1 MQAKKGSI
9 FKVGWGEGCSA
20 MAYSL
25 SLKYES
31 VLTSLTCEGHSL
43 PLQTSSHENTGSPA
57 ASTEITVD
65 REKEKRAHTHTL
77 STQWEHR
84 SMYRKD

>member
-1 MQAKKGSI
+1 MQWHTAWISKN
-9 FKVGWGEGCSA
+9 
-20 MAYSL
+20 L
-25 SLKYES
+25 S

-65 REKEKRAHTHTL
+65 REKEKRGHIHTEYTIRTQVSVQKRQTL
-77 STQWEHR
+77 AQCLLKCE
-84 SMYRKD
+84 

>member
-1 MQAKKGSI
+1 
-9 FKVGWGEGCSA
+9 

-65 REKEKRAHTHTL
+65 REREEGTHTL
-77 STQWEHR
+77 STQRTQVYVQKRLTMTRCLLECE
-84 SMYRKD
+84 

>member
-1 MQAKKGSI
+1 
-9 FKVGWGEGCSA
+9 

-65 REKEKRAHTHTL
+65 SEKEKRTHTHTEYTMR
-77 STQWEHR
+77 TQVYVQKRLTMTRCLLGCE
-84 SMYRKD
+84 